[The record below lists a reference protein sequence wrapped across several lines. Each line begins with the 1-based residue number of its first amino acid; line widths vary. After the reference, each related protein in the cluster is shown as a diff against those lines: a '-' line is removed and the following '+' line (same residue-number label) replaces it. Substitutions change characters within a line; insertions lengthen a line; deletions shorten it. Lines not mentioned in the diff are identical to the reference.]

1 MDINILLKHNW
12 FILLKINNND
22 NNDNVKLIIANT
34 ILF

>member
-12 FILLKINNND
+12 FVLLKVNNN
-22 NNDNVKLIIANT
+22 NNVKLIIAII

>member
-12 FILLKINNND
+12 FILLKINNN
-22 NNDNVKLIIANT
+22 NLKVMITNT

>member
-12 FILLKINNND
+12 FILLKIKNNNL
-22 NNDNVKLIIANT
+22 KLIMANT